1 MDHALYF
8 YQDHN
13 DDVIIINA
21 STDDLLCAF
30 SDRRLFMQLHTFLS
44 KYVTVSAQSGSILNY
59 LNLRIVQS
67 PDGISYDQ
75 TQHIKDTIIDFWFKP
90 SKQNNRFIKPV
101 DTPFRTDSDYEREL
115 ADTLPADEAS
125 LQTLELEYGA
135 TYASDFGRFMHVCV
149 WSHAELSYASSKPI
163 AIYSHSTSPSF
174 RRSQIRM
181 AHFLY
186 AHPHRPIFYP
196 SKVSLTGT
204 HTLKFDF
211 DKGKFAE
218 HIITNGI
225 AIFVDADHG
234 CDKATR
240 QSIEF
245 LTVLLGGVSID
256 ESCKQQGFIALNST
270 DAETGGLCKASKK
283 GVYYY
288 KLAKFFTLPIAG
300 QPVTIYEDSQPAID
314 LVSSN
319 AISSHA
325 KHIATAIAYSSITR
339 TNRPWLYQ
347 TRIYQHEDT
356 TG

>member
-1 MDHALYF
+1 M
-8 YQDHN
+8 
-13 DDVIIINA
+13 
-21 STDDLLCAF
+21 
-30 SDRRLFMQLHTFLS
+30 
-44 KYVTVSAQSGSILNY
+44 
-59 LNLRIVQS
+59 
-67 PDGISYDQ
+67 
-75 TQHIKDTIIDFWFKP
+75 
-90 SKQNNRFIKPV
+90 
-101 DTPFRTDSDYEREL
+101 
-115 ADTLPADEAS
+115 
-125 LQTLELEYGA
+125 
-135 TYASDFGRFMHVCV
+135 
-149 WSHAELSYASSKPI
+149 
-163 AIYSHSTSPSF
+163 
-174 RRSQIRM
+174 
-181 AHFLY
+181 
-186 AHPHRPIFYP
+186 
-196 SKVSLTGT
+196 
-204 HTLKFDF
+204 
-211 DKGKFAE
+211 
-218 HIITNGI
+218 ITNGI

-234 CDKATR
+234 RDKATR
-240 QSIEF
+240 RSIEF

-325 KHIATAIAYSSITR
+325 KHMATAIAYSSITR